1 MDYIK
6 FAISAD
12 CQPDRFLGDLDES
25 KLDRTVLDERCRETL
40 VFLASVA
47 EFLQDD
53 TVLDENSSE
62 LISVLQESL
71 SKFQNS
77 SGRYI
82 LSLSGGVDSM
92 SVLVLLLKAKVDFV
106 AVHIR
111 HSSRLEDTRMELEW
125 VQFVCKT
132 LNVPLYYHHVQV
144 ARPHATTGSSE
155 ITRDQF
161 ENLTRQIRFGM
172 YRKAF
177 DSYCNESPN
186 ETAYVVIGHHLD
198 DVDENRIAELGKGN
212 LINIDGMAEDDGDDG
227 SNGPDVVV
235 LRPLCRVI
243 RKDQLRE
250 FARTHLIPHM
260 QNSTPKWSKRGW
272 IRDVLDDANTDREW
286 VLSELDRIGTLSREI
301 DATLDSVVS
310 GWLAHA
316 GIESNQILSVV
327 AKSKQFQIRCGLI
340 RLDLLQEQLSEVFAK
355 LRDVACMCNVF
366 GERFNEKVAEFRNR
380 DERKDL
386 SCPIQDI
393 RSWDIEDQRDMRSV
407 IYVKVFQ
414 RAFPALK
421 ELIESLD
428 RYVSKKSITQL
439 LENLDAKTMKVWIN
453 WKLNNLKQE
462 ICLVQLAPSRIAIL
476 NMDDVNTVTAN
487 QFEGNRE
494 ALKKTVSS
502 NAHRTTI
509 NRNS

>member
-6 FAISAD
+6 FALSED

-25 KLDRTVLDERCRETL
+25 KLDRTVLDECCRETP
-40 VFLASVA
+40 VFLATVA
-47 EFLQDD
+47 DFLRDD
-53 TVLDENSSE
+53 TEMDNNSSE
-62 LISVLQESL
+62 LVSTLKESL
-71 SKFQNS
+71 SKCRNG
-77 SGRYI
+77 SGKYI

-92 SVLVLLLKAKVDFV
+92 SVLVLLLKAKVDFA

-111 HSSRLEDTRMELEW
+111 HSSRLEDTQKELEW

-132 LNVPLYYHHVQV
+132 LKVPLYYHHVQV

-155 ITRDQF
+155 ITRDEF
-161 ENLTRQIRFGM
+161 ESLTRQIRFGM
-172 YRKAF
+172 YRKGF
-177 DSYCNESPN
+177 ESYCNESPN

-227 SNGPDVVV
+227 SNGPNVVV

-260 QNSTPKWSKRGW
+260 HNSTPKWSKRGW
-272 IRDVLDDANTDREW
+272 IRDVLDDQNTDREW

-301 DATLDSVVS
+301 DETLDSVVS
-310 GWLAHA
+310 EWLAHA
-316 GIESNQILSVV
+316 GIQSNQVVSVV
-327 AKSKQFQIRCGLI
+327 AKSKQFQLRCGVI
-340 RLDLLQEQLSEVFAK
+340 RLDSLQEQLGAVLTK

-386 SCPIQDI
+386 SCPIQEI
-393 RSWDIEDQRDMRSV
+393 RCWDIENQRDMRSV
-407 IYVKVFQ
+407 IFVKVFQ
-414 RAFPALK
+414 KAFPRLK
-421 ELIESLD
+421 ELVDSLD

-439 LENLDAKTMKVWIN
+439 LENLDTKTMKVWIN

-476 NMDDVNTVTAN
+476 NMDDVKTVTADL
-487 QFEGNRE
+487 FEGNRE

-502 NAHRTTI
+502 NLHRISVHT
-509 NRNS
+509 NS